1 MTVRLA
7 LAWALLVVGIGSVWC
22 CRQWLS
28 PTAFAFG
35 QVIALMLSWKV
46 ASLLCLPSSEWPRFT
61 LPRFLAYCLFI
72 GMQPRQFLRGE
83 RLAPGAPVPTI
94 SAVVVNAAAG
104 AALLWLAPRLLPA
117 ATPLAVRFWVALV
130 GFTLLTLFARLDF
143 YALIFRALSF
153 PVEKFWDCPV
163 AATTLG
169 DFWGRRWN
177 RLVSGLLRD
186 VLFLPLARRVGARWA
201 LFVVFLYSGFYHEA
215 VSFLTGSGYGGP
227 TLYFLIQ
234 YAGVA
239 LENRRPMRRR
249 LQAHP
254 WLSRAW
260 TAAVIVA
267 PLGLLIQPRL
277 IDEYLLPLL
286 VEAGVPELLGA
297 DGHTGVRSIPA

>member
-7 LAWALLVVGIGSVWC
+7 LARAFLVGGIGSIWC
-22 CRQWLS
+22 CRPWLP

-35 QVIALMLSWKV
+35 QVVALMLSWKI
-46 ASLLCLPSSEWPRFT
+46 ASLLCLPPSEWPRFT
-61 LPRFLAYCLFI
+61 PLRFIAYCVFP
-72 GMQPRQFLRGE
+72 GMQPRQFLRGQH
-83 RLAPGAPVPTI
+83 LAPGAPVPTVTAI
-94 SAVVVNAAAG
+94 LVNAAAG
-104 AALLWLAPRLLPA
+104 AALVWLAPHLLPA

-130 GFTLLTLFARLDF
+130 GFALLALFARLDF
-143 YALIFRALSF
+143 DALIFRVLGF
-153 PVEKFWDCPV
+153 PVEKFWDNPV
-163 AATTLG
+163 AAVTLG

-186 VLFLPLARRVGARWA
+186 VVFLPLARRVGARPA
-201 LFVVFLYSGFYHEA
+201 LFAVFLYSGYYHEA

-239 LENRRPMRRR
+239 VENRRSVRRV

-260 TAAVIVA
+260 TAAVVVA
-267 PLGLLIQPRL
+267 PLGLLVQPPL
-277 IDEYLLPLL
+277 VEEYLLPMLI
-286 VEAGVPELLGA
+286 EAGVPGLLEARNPRYG
-297 DGHTGVRSIPA
+297 